1 MLEKLIP
8 QRMTAEEKLIQEMS
22 YALMR
27 ENYVKVNQIANREAL
42 TSAELFDLIA
52 IAACHIYAARK
63 EPKRSKEWTAI
74 QTLLEMTQYESW
86 ADAVDIRAE
95 SEL

>member
-8 QRMTAEEKLIQEMS
+8 QRMTEEEKLIKEMS
-22 YALMR
+22 HALMR
-27 ENYVKVNQIANREAL
+27 ENYVKVNQIANKAEL

-52 IAACHIYAARK
+52 ISACHVYAARK

-74 QTLLEMTQYESW
+74 QTMLEMTHFPTW
-86 ADAVDIRAE
+86 ADAVDTRAE